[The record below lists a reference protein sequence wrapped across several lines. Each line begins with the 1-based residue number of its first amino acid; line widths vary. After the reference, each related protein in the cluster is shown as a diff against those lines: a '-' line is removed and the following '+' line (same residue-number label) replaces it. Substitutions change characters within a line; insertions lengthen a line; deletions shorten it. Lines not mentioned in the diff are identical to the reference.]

1 MGTTAIAK
9 VLRNFEVCIPMK
21 IRNKYNLHI
30 GDYVEVEPRKDGIL
44 LKPKVL
50 IDKSQ
55 AYFWTKEWQEE
66 ERKVD
71 EDYKAGRFKEAKS
84 VDQFLKELHQ

>member
-1 MGTTAIAK
+1 MGSRAIAK

-21 IRNKYNLHI
+21 IRNNYNLHI
-30 GDYVEVEPRKDGIL
+30 GDYVEVESRKDGIL
-44 LKPKVL
+44 LKPKTL

-66 ERKVD
+66 EKKVD
-71 EDYKAGRFKEAKS
+71 EDYKKGRYKTFKS
-84 VDQFLKELHQ
+84 VKAFLEDLDK

>member
-1 MGTTAIAK
+1 MGSGAIAK

-21 IRNKYNLHI
+21 IRNSYNLHI

-44 LKPKVL
+44 LKPKTL

-71 EDYKAGRFKEAKS
+71 EDYKAGRYKTFKS
-84 VDQFLKELHQ
+84 VKAFLDDLDK